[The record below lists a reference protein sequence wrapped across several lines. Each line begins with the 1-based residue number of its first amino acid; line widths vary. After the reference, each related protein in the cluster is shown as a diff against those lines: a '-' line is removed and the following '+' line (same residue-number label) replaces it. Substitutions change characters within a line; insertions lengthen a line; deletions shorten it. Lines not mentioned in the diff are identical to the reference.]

1 MFRSLPE
8 DVRGSYLN
16 SCLPLKMKGLIAWEN
31 DARLGVAGPI
41 IVDGA
46 KRDRHVDLL
55 NLIERLFIK
64 KWFFKFINSVLAW

>member
-8 DVRGSYLN
+8 DVRSSYI
-16 SCLPLKMKGLIAWEN
+16 SSYPPLKMKGLIAWEN

-46 KRDRHVDLL
+46 KRDRHVDSLD
-55 NLIERLFIK
+55 LIDA
-64 KWFFKFINSVLAW
+64 FINKKLISITI

>member
-46 KRDRHVDLL
+46 KRDRHVDSL
-55 NLIERLFIK
+55 NLIDA
-64 KWFFKFINSVLAW
+64 FINKKLIYKFM